1 MKRFLGLM
9 VAIVLFLPF
18 VVSAKD
24 KVDYKC
30 TTSDEGVTYNCTV
43 YVNLESEADQIT
55 LTLTEQGGA
64 DITSITDASAS
75 WNSVQEES
83 NGVTTVTLTSSDLN
97 PLQGEHDLINVTY
110 TSSGTEDCRILLA
123 FKDASIT
130 MEPDEP
136 TTPSEPENPS
146 TGSTIPYIALGVIA
160 LGAIGLYIGTKNKSK
175 MYRI

>member
-24 KVDYKC
+24 ELVYSCTEEGETHVCKVA
-30 TTSDEGVTYNCTV
+30 
-43 YVNLESEADQIT
+43 VNLGSDASTLT
-55 LTLTEQGGA
+55 LTLTEEGGA
-64 DITSITDASAS
+64 EITSIVSAS
-75 WNSVQEES
+75 NEWTLSTKEN
-83 NGVTTVTLTSSDLN
+83 NGIHTVEMVTSDLE
-97 PLQGEHDLINVTY
+97 PVGGEQDLIKVTY
-110 TSSGTEDCRILLA
+110 VESGTEDCRIRLA
-123 FKDASIT
+123 LNDASVNI
-130 MEPDEP
+130 EPDEP